1 MNVSELLTLLDAR
14 LLTDNTTLNNQ
25 FVDIYVGD
33 LLSNIMAN
41 IEEDNLLVT
50 IMCNMNTVAVASLK
64 DVPIIVFA
72 ENKQATEEMIN
83 KANDLGIALIQAQD
97 SAAVILRKIYTRW
110 NIIMIYTS
118 THAYR
123 HVEMC

>member
-97 SAAVILRKIYTRW
+97 SAAVILRKIYTR
-110 NIIMIYTS
+110 
-118 THAYR
+118 
-123 HVEMC
+123 